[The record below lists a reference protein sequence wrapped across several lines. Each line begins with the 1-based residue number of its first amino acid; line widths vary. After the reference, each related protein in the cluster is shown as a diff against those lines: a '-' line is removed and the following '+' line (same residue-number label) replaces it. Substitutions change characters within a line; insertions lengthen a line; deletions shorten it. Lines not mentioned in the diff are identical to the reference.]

1 LSPRIDSKL
10 AFLAVST
17 FSLLTACGG
26 GGAAAVMSSAE
37 GKYVMP
43 NSNVLAVID
52 LQKIASSKIFTD
64 QIKPLIESNP
74 ELKKEMDKGIAD
86 GGIDPFK
93 DIKSVMIS
101 GDTDSNDKIGYVLT
115 GASTLDS
122 AKFIAKVKEKEKDA
136 QLEAI
141 GANSVYGSP
150 KAEGFAEMKKAAGV
164 DGSPAVKAL
173 WDSVDKSGAI
183 TVVVSLT
190 GKKLAAQ
197 APDPTLAKAT
207 AVMVSANVTD
217 GISAKVSIRFP
228 SADDANAL
236 KAVADKQMQD
246 PGFAMVSGFATVKVS
261 VSGSDL
267 VVDASMTADQIKSLV
282 GMAAAFMPKA
292 GPPPMP
298 MPEVPAA
305 PGAAPVPTPTNP

>member
-1 LSPRIDSKL
+1 MSPRIDSKL

-52 LQKIASSKIFTD
+52 VQKIVSSKIFTD
-64 QIKPLIESNP
+64 QIKPFIDGNP
-74 ELKKEMDKGIAD
+74 ELKKELDKTISEGL
-86 GGIDPFK
+86 DPFK
-93 DIKSVMIS
+93 DFKSVMIS
-101 GDTDSNDKIGYVLT
+101 GDTDSDAKFGYVIT
-115 GASTLDS
+115 GASTLDA
-122 AKFIAKVKEKEKDA
+122 AKFIAKAKEKEKDA

-150 KAEGFAEMKKAAGV
+150 KPEGFAEMKKAAGV

-183 TVVVSLT
+183 TVVVSLA
-190 GKKLAAQ
+190 GKKLGAQ

-207 AVMVSANVTD
+207 AVMVSANITD
-217 GISAKVSIRFP
+217 GVSAKVSIRFP
-228 SADDANAL
+228 TADDANAL
-236 KAVADKQMQD
+236 KAVADKQMQEQ
-246 PGFAMVSGFATVKVS
+246 GFAMVSGFAKITVS
-261 VSGSDL
+261 VSGTDL
-267 VVDASMTADQIKSLV
+267 VVDASMSADQIKSLV

-292 GPPPMP
+292 SPPPMP

-305 PGAAPVPTPTNP
+305 PGAAPVPTPANP